1 MSSQGARKYICKDS
15 LWERG
20 DGISNDQLAPGVW
33 WHYRIHAGR
42 LYTSGWDRMMRIADQ
57 EEFFKR
63 YLDVITV
70 PSHIDG
76 IPVFSIGSYTFN
88 GFYVFSKLVVSDG
101 VVEIGRDAFAG
112 GYGGPREVHL
122 PSTLKFIR
130 NRAFEGCHA
139 LKELTIP
146 EGCVRIGGAAFEECS
161 SLRRIVIP
169 TTMESIGNRA
179 FRGCEKLEEIVMECE
194 YCKFGQGILEGCRSM
209 KKILGPQS
217 RQLEAANF
225 T

>member
-1 MSSQGARKYICKDS
+1 MSNLDARKYACRGS
-15 LWERG
+15 FWERG
-20 DGISNDQLAPGVW
+20 DGISNDELAPGVW
-33 WHYRIHAGR
+33 WHYRVHAGR
-42 LYTSGWDRMMRIADQ
+42 LYTSGWDRMMRIADR

-63 YLDVITV
+63 YLDIIKV

-76 IPVFSIGSYTFN
+76 IPVFSIGSYTFD
-88 GFYVFSKLVVSDG
+88 GFHCFSKLVVSDG
-101 VVEIGRDAFAG
+101 VVEIDRDAFAG

-122 PSTLKFIR
+122 PSTLKVIR
-130 NRAFEGCHA
+130 NRGFEGCEA
-139 LKELTIP
+139 LEELTIP
-146 EGCVRIGGAAFEECS
+146 KGCVRIGDAAFIECS

-179 FRGCEKLEEIVMECE
+179 FYRCEKLEEIVMECE
-194 YCKFGQGILEGCRSM
+194 RCRFGQRILEGCRSI

-217 RQLEAANF
+217 WQLEAANF